1 MNISLVAT
9 FTAAL
14 AIGGVTAIAPGA
26 GASAT
31 QFLTV
36 AGGQIAYDDSG
47 GSGPAI
53 ICVPGLGDVR
63 GQYRFL
69 APLLVKAG
77 FRVVTMDLRGMGESS
92 VDWPDYTP
100 GATGDDIVAM
110 VKHLGVARA
119 WIVGN
124 SFAGASAIWA
134 AAVAPQQIAG
144 IVLIDPFVRD
154 TPMGIGPRMALALGM
169 HRPWGPTFWIMYYK
183 SLYKTQPP
191 ADLEA
196 YAAAL
201 KANLKEP
208 GRFETLQAM
217 VDAPKA
223 PCEAHIKDVRVPALI
238 IMGAAD
244 PDFGDPKAE
253 ADLVTSRL
261 HGSEFMVAGAG
272 HYPHAEM
279 PQAVAGEVVSF
290 IRSSG
295 NGN

>member
-1 MNISLVAT
+1 MILSQPKTLA
-9 FTAAL
+9 AAL
-14 AIGGVTAIAPGA
+14 AIGALTVAAPA
-26 GASAT
+26 PAASAT
-31 QFLTV
+31 QFLAV
-36 AGGQIAYDDSG
+36 GDGKIAYQDSG

-92 VDWPDYTP
+92 VGWSDYTP
-100 GATGDDIVAM
+100 VATGDDIVAM
-110 VKHLGVARA
+110 VKHLGLERA

-134 AAVAPQQIAG
+134 AAAAPQQIAG

-154 TPMGIGPRMALALGM
+154 TPVGIGPRMALAIGM
-169 HRPWGPTFWIMYYK
+169 HRPWGPAFWIMYYK
-183 SLYKTQPP
+183 SLYKAEPP
-191 ADLEA
+191 ADLDA
-196 YAAAL
+196 YAALL

-208 GRFETLQAM
+208 GRFEALQAM

-223 PCEAHIKDVRVPALI
+223 PCEARISEVHAPALV
-238 IMGAAD
+238 IMGSAD
-244 PDFGDPKAE
+244 PDFSDPKAE
-253 ADLVTSRL
+253 ADLVSARL
-261 HGSEFMVAGAG
+261 HGKEFMVAGAG

-279 PQAVAGEVVSF
+279 PKAVADEIVAF